1 MIAIVDLIC
10 KSLTGGDYKGKMVA
24 KVKTLGIVF
33 DDEQRSGYCSGELVS
48 GQVLV
53 ELSEDMRVT
62 ALRLVARGCARVNWS
77 EGPGTATA
85 PSSAAMAT
93 SSPSSSSSSSRSFR
107 EEVEYVHSAQTLKEA
122 PGDNSEENF
131 ITLHAGKHE
140 FPFSF
145 QLPQG
150 PLVTS
155 FSGKYGCI
163 QYWVNATLERPSAPD
178 QSVSREF
185 PVISHM
191 DVNTPTLLSPVS
203 TNKEKMVGCWFFT
216 SGPIALSARIE
227 RKGYCNGEAIP
238 IYAEIENCS
247 SRLIVPKAAIYQT
260 VTCLANGRTKT
271 CRQRV
276 ANVRG
281 NHIGSGSMDTWN
293 GKKLKIPP
301 VTASILNCSIITV
314 EYSLAVYAH
323 IPGAK
328 KLKLELPLVIGTIPY
343 NGFGSRTASVSS
355 QFSMDMSWL
364 SLALPEQPEA
374 PPNYADVV
382 SEEEFERHTPSCSQ
396 PEDLES
402 ELGRPVFAY
411 IQEFRFQPPPLYSE
425 IDPHPT
431 LTEEE
436 QPRVAFVI

>member
-1 MIAIVDLIC
+1 
-10 KSLTGGDYKGKMVA
+10 MVA

-62 ALRLVARGCARVNWS
+62 ALRLVARGCARVNWT
-77 EGPGTATA
+77 EGPGTATTL
-85 PSSAAMAT
+85 SSAAMAT
-93 SSPSSSSSSSRSFR
+93 SSPSSSSSSSSRSFR
-107 EEVEYVHSAQTLKEA
+107 EEVEYVHSAQTLIEA
-122 PGDNSEENF
+122 PGENSEESF

-163 QYWVNATLERPSAPD
+163 QYWVNATLERLSAPD
-178 QSVSREF
+178 QSVRREF

-191 DVNTPTLLSPVS
+191 DVNTPTLLLGNCSRPLHFDIPYNR
-203 TNKEKMVGCWFFT
+203 T
-216 SGPIALSARIE
+216 
-227 RKGYCNGEAIP
+227 GEAIP

-271 CRQRV
+271 CKQMV

-382 SEEEFERHTPSCSQ
+382 SEEEFERHTPSYSQ
-396 PEDLES
+396 PDDLER
-402 ELGRPVFAY
+402 ELGRPIFAY

-425 IDPHPT
+425 VSLSLKYSTNFLLPA
-431 LTEEE
+431 
-436 QPRVAFVI
+436 RSKM

>member
-1 MIAIVDLIC
+1 
-10 KSLTGGDYKGKMVA
+10 MVA

-53 ELSEDMRVT
+53 ELSEDMCVT

-77 EGPGTATA
+77 EGPGTATT

-107 EEVEYVHSAQTLKEA
+107 EEVEYVHSAQTLIEA
-122 PGDNSEENF
+122 PGENSEESF

-178 QSVSREF
+178 QSVRREF

-227 RKGYCNGEAIP
+227 RRGYCN
-238 IYAEIENCS
+238 
-247 SRLIVPKAAIYQT
+247 
-260 VTCLANGRTKT
+260 
-271 CRQRV
+271 
-276 ANVRG
+276 
-281 NHIGSGSMDTWN
+281 
-293 GKKLKIPP
+293 
-301 VTASILNCSIITV
+301 
-314 EYSLAVYAH
+314 
-323 IPGAK
+323 
-328 KLKLELPLVIGTIPY
+328 
-343 NGFGSRTASVSS
+343 
-355 QFSMDMSWL
+355 
-364 SLALPEQPEA
+364 A

-382 SEEEFERHTPSCSQ
+382 SEEEFERHTPSYSQ
-396 PEDLES
+396 PDDLER

-436 QPRVAFVI
+436 QSRVAFVI